1 MASSEEPGSKRVYSD
16 SYAFSNVIGYDS
28 AVYGTYG
35 LENTLDTMLTHSDSK
50 GSEKRGADVT
60 LTLNGSL
67 QKTAYRLLGN
77 TTGSVVVL
85 DAKTGEILTLTSTPS
100 FNANTID
107 EDWDTILGQ
116 DGVFYSNAYQNA
128 VTPGSV
134 FKLVTS
140 KAILEQELDEE
151 IVEDEGSLVVD
162 GRTIR
167 NFNGAAYGP
176 LTYEQAF
183 VDSSNVY
190 FMDRALKMGGQV
202 LKDAADSF
210 LLGQDIKLDFTTL
223 SSTFNLGDYE
233 DSVLAVTAFGQ
244 GETLVTPLQM
254 AMITQS
260 IANNGKMLKPY
271 LIESVVNGKGKT
283 LLSGEKELLT
293 ETMEKSTAKKIRNAM
308 KLAGESYDL
317 ETVGGKY
324 AIAAKTGTAERG
336 DGTNNAWLVTFAPA
350 DSPRYVVVVNRL
362 KTTEIGKSLAP
373 VAEAIY
379 EELFAA
385 VLNLAAQTL

>member
-1 MASSEEPGSKRVYSD
+1 MLASSEEPGSKRVYSD
-16 SYAFSNVIGYDS
+16 SYAFSNVIGYS
-28 AVYGTYG
+28 SSVYDTYG
-35 LENTLDTMLTHSDSK
+35 IEKTLDNVLTHSDCK
-50 GSEKRGADVT
+50 GGEKRGADVT
-60 LTLNGSL
+60 LTLDGSL
-67 QKTAYRLLGN
+67 QKTAYHLLGD

-85 DAKTGEILTLTSTPS
+85 DVKTGEILALASTPS

-107 EDWDTILGQ
+107 EDWDTILEQ

-140 KAILEQELDEE
+140 KAIVEQGLEEE
-151 IVEDEGSLVVD
+151 VVEDEGSLVVN

-167 NFNGAAYGP
+167 NFNGAAYGS
-176 LTYEQAF
+176 LTFEQAF

-210 LLGQDIKLDFTTL
+210 LLGEDIKLDFTTL
-223 SSTFNLGDYE
+223 SSTFDLGDY
-233 DSVLAVTAFGQ
+233 DDDVLAVTAFGQ

-260 IANNGKMLKPY
+260 IADNGTMLKPW
-271 LIESVVNGKGKT
+271 LITSVVNGKGKT
-283 LLSGEKELLT
+283 LQAGETQILT
-293 ETMEKSTAKKIRNAM
+293 QTMEKSTAKKIRNAM
-308 KLAGESYDL
+308 KLAGESYGL
-317 ETVGGKY
+317 EPVKGKY

-336 DGTNNAWLVTFAPA
+336 DGTNNAWLVTCAPA
-350 DSPRYVVVVNRL
+350 DNPRYVVVVNRL

-379 EELFAA
+379 EELFKES
-385 VLNLAAQTL
+385 